1 MSVAMI
7 KNVEWNRDH
16 LRIIDQTKIPGKLT
30 YLDLFTAEDVYDSIR
45 RLRVRGAPAIGV
57 AAAYGLYL
65 GLQNNPS
72 KDRKDFLKQAGL
84 VADFLTGSR
93 PTAINLHWALEII
106 LNRIRKIP
114 LHPDELLVE
123 VLNLARGI
131 HQDDIERCTQ
141 IGRFGATLIKS
152 GDTVLTHCNT
162 GALATAG
169 IGTALGAVYTAF
181 QQGRPIEVMVDETR
195 PLLQGAR
202 LTMWE
207 LDQAGIP
214 ATLITDSM
222 AAYAMQKGKVDLVL
236 VGADRIAANGD
247 VANKIGTYQL
257 AIAAHYHSIPFY
269 VAAPLSSFDLSLS
282 DGGQIPIEERAVEEV
297 GIIWDQLNITT
308 PNANYWNPAFDVTP
322 SELVNGFITE
332 RGIIYP
338 PYKQS
343 FENLQLNNKIYLKQE
358 ELNL

>member
-1 MSVAMI
+1 MI
-7 KNVEWNRDH
+7 KSIEWNGDH
-16 LRIIDQTKIPGKLT
+16 LRIIDQTRIPGKLT
-30 YLDLFTAEDVYDSIR
+30 YLDLFTAEDIYDSIR
-45 RLRVRGAPAIGV
+45 RLSVRGAPAIGV

-65 GLQNNPS
+65 GMKGKSS
-72 KDRKDFLKQAGL
+72 KDRNDFLKKTTS
-84 VADFLTGSR
+84 VADYLSGAR
-93 PTAINLHWALEII
+93 PTAINLNWALSSII
-106 LNRIRKIP
+106 NRIRE
-114 LHPDELLVE
+114 LQLDPDELLVE
-123 VLNLARGI
+123 VLNLAREI
-131 HQDDIERCTQ
+131 HQDDIDRCEH

-152 GDTVLTHCNT
+152 GDTILTHCNT

-181 QQGRPIEVMVDETR
+181 QQGRPIDVMVDETR

-269 VAAPLSSFDLSLS
+269 VTAPLSSFDLSLS
-282 DGGQIPIEERAVEEV
+282 DGDQIPIEERAGEEV
-297 GIIWDQLNITT
+297 GIIWDQLKITT
-308 PNANYWNPAFDVTP
+308 PNAKYWNPAFDVTP
-322 SELVNGFITE
+322 SEMVHGFITE
-332 RGIIYP
+332 QGIIYP
-338 PYKQS
+338 PYKGS